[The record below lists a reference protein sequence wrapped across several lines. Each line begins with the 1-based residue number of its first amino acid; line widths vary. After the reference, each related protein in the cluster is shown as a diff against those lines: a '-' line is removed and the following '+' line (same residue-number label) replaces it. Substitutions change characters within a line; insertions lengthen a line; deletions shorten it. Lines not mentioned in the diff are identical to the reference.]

1 MKIRIL
7 SDIHND
13 VNYKYPFRLADVDKF
28 TIVAGDIS
36 GSVNDT
42 IKWVN
47 DNMRNGIIIGGN
59 HSGYSESKKSLQE
72 IDRELADY
80 YKLSDNVSY
89 LQNAYKIIDDIVFI
103 GATLWTDFKL
113 YGENFQIWD
122 MQNAIK
128 YMNDYKYNHY
138 ENDEMIRLLRPEDTL
153 NMFNKSFEFIKN
165 TVEKFKDKKIIV
177 ITHHAP
183 SIKSIHSKYLNGY
196 ANACYASNL
205 EQFILDNPNIKLWVH
220 GHVHNNFDYM
230 IGDTRVIC
238 NPRGYEMYQE
248 NFEFNSDLEV
258 EV

>member
-1 MKIRIL
+1 MKIRIM

-13 VNYKYPFRLADVDKF
+13 VNYEFPFSLSDVNKF

-36 GSVNDT
+36 GSINDT
-42 IKWVN
+42 IRWVN
-47 DNMRNGIIIGGN
+47 NNMKNGIIIGGN

-72 IDRELADY
+72 IDKDLSEY

-122 MQNAIK
+122 MQNAVK
-128 YMNDYKYNHY
+128 YMNDYRYNHFSDNN
-138 ENDEMIRLLRPEDTL
+138 EKRILRPEDTL
-153 NMFNKSFEFIKN
+153 NMFNKSIKFIEETAK
-165 TVEKFKDKKIIV
+165 KFPDKKIVV

-183 SIKSIHSKYLNGY
+183 SIKSIASKYLNGY

-205 EQFILDNPNIKLWVH
+205 EQFILDNSNIKLWVH
-220 GHVHNNFDYM
+220 GHVHSNFDYM
-230 IGDTRVIC
+230 IGDCRVVC
-238 NPRGYEMYQE
+238 NPRGYERYQE
-248 NFEFNSDLEV
+248 NYEFNPDFEV
-258 EV
+258 EI

>member
-1 MKIRIL
+1 MKIRIM

-13 VNYKYPFRLADVDKF
+13 VNYDFPFRLSNVDKF

-42 IKWVN
+42 IKWVD

-59 HSGYSESKKSLQE
+59 HSGYSEPKKSLQE
-72 IDRELADY
+72 IDRELSDY
-80 YKLSDNVSY
+80 YKLTDNVTY
-89 LQNAYKIIDDIVFI
+89 LQNTYKIINDIVFV

-113 YGENFQIWD
+113 YGEDFQIWD

-128 YMNDYKYNHY
+128 YMNDYRYNHY
-138 ENDEMIRLLRPEDTL
+138 ENDEVMRLLRPEDTL

-165 TVEKFKDKKIIV
+165 TVEKFKDKKVVV

-183 SIKSIHSKYLNGY
+183 SMKSIHSKYLSGY

-230 IGDTRVIC
+230 IGNCRVIC
-238 NPRGYEMYQE
+238 NPRGYERYQE
-248 NFEFNSDLEV
+248 NFEFDSDLEV
-258 EV
+258 EI

>member
-13 VNYKYPFRLADVDKF
+13 VNYKYPFKLADMDKF

-59 HSGYSESKKSLQE
+59 HSGYSDDNVSLQL
-72 IDRELADY
+72 IHKELSDY
-80 YKLSDNVSY
+80 YKLEDNVSY
-89 LQNAYKIIDDIVFI
+89 LENNYKIIDDIVFI

-113 YGENFQIWD
+113 YGEDFQIWD

-128 YMNDYKYNHY
+128 YMNDYRYNHY
-138 ENDEMIRLLRPEDTL
+138 EDNGMRLLRPEDTL
-153 NMFNKSFEFIKN
+153 NMFNESFKFIKE
-165 TVEKFKDKKIIV
+165 TVEKFKDKKVVV

-183 SIKSIHSKYLNGY
+183 SIKSIHAKYLNGF

-205 EQFILDNPNIKLWVH
+205 EQFIMDNPNIKLWIH

-230 IGDTRVIC
+230 IGDCRVVC
-238 NPRGYEMYQE
+238 NPRGYEMYKE
-248 NFEFNSDLEV
+248 NFEFNPDFEV

>member
-1 MKIRIL
+1 MKIRIM

-36 GSVNDT
+36 GSRYDT

-59 HSGYSESKKSLQE
+59 HSGYSDNNVSLQL
-72 IDRELADY
+72 IHKELSEY
-80 YKLSDNVSY
+80 YKISNNVSY
-89 LQNAYKIIDDIVFI
+89 LENAYKIIDDIVFI

-113 YGENFQIWD
+113 YGKSFQLWD

-128 YMNDYKYNHY
+128 FMNDYRYNHY
-138 ENDEMIRLLRPEDTL
+138 EDRIGMRLLRPEDTL
-153 NMFNKSFEFIKN
+153 NMFNESFNFIKE
-165 TVEKFKDKKIIV
+165 TVEKFKDKKVVV

-183 SIKSIHSKYLNGY
+183 SIKSIHTKYLNGY
-196 ANACYASNL
+196 TNACYASNL
-205 EQFILDNPNIKLWVH
+205 EQFIMDNSNIKLWIH

-230 IGDTRVIC
+230 IGDCRVVC
-238 NPRGYEMYQE
+238 NPRGYEMHME
-248 NFEFNSDLEV
+248 NLEFNPDFEV
-258 EV
+258 EI